1 MERIITLY
9 KTQETYFD
17 KEFKNKKH
25 DHSATDEKNLHLFL
39 RLYDIFGS
47 STVIFVCNFDGAK
60 LLSMGGKNKRRY
72 RLRSLDKSRED
83 TMAPPRRDE
92 GFQIYI

>member
-1 MERIITLY
+1 MKSIITLY

-25 DHSATDEKNLHLFL
+25 DHSATDKKNLYLFL

-47 STVIFVCNFDGAK
+47 STVIFVCDFDGAK

-83 TMAPPRRDE
+83 ATMVPPRRDE
-92 GFQIYI
+92 SF

>member
-1 MERIITLY
+1 MKRIITLY
-9 KTQETYFD
+9 KTQETCFD

-25 DHSATDEKNLHLFL
+25 DHSATDNKNLYLFL
-39 RLYDIFGS
+39 RLYDVFGS
-47 STVIFVCNFDGAK
+47 STVIFVCDFDGAK

-83 TMAPPRRDE
+83 ATMVPPRRDE
-92 GFQIYI
+92 GF